1 MPNLDSTG
9 KFGRSMDCSQ
19 LLEFKKKYKTV
30 QQQNGKTPQGDQ
42 SQKPAFNSNRLGG
55 GGSENGAS
63 WYYNQKGNFLIYD
76 RFFGSRSL
84 GTTQSR
90 IDPRFREFFELVNRA
105 LTLGGARETY
115 TSLVVTRLTST
126 EIDAIVTTSDGSSSV
141 GTSPLTSVIP
151 NPLPPAEGLYY
162 LNDTGSPITITTSD
176 GTQRTYSAGQFFA
189 NDTYGNI

>member
-42 SQKPAFNSNRLGG
+42 SQKPAFNSNRVGG

-84 GTTQSR
+84 GTTPG
-90 IDPRFREFFELVNRA
+90 IDPRFREFFELANRFLA
-105 LTLGGARETY
+105 SNGIRETH
-115 TSLVVTRLTST
+115 TSIVITRLTST
-126 EIDAIVTTSDGSSSV
+126 EIDIIATSSDGSSYV
-141 GTSPLTSVIP
+141 VTTTLTSVIP
-151 NPLPPAEGLYY
+151 NPLPDSDIVY
-162 LNDTGSPITITTSD
+162 LNDTGSPITITTSN
-176 GTQRTYSAGQFFA
+176 GIQRTYSAGQFFS
-189 NDTYGNI
+189 DDEYRNI